1 MINYKDLKKKDRSQ
15 NHTAGRAD
23 YRQALR
29 VTEAGARP
37 EVDHL
42 NLVQGIRNWDV

>member
-1 MINYKDLKKKDRSQ
+1 MINYKDLKKERRSK

-29 VTEAGARP
+29 VTEAGAWP
-37 EVDHL
+37 EVDHF
-42 NLVQGIRNWDV
+42 NLVQGIRDRDV